1 MTRLRLKLVQV
12 LIPILSLLV
21 LGRLFYWQIIRRPQL
36 STKASSQHSDIV
48 SIDAHR
54 GSILSNDGSILA
66 GTENRY
72 LLYAYTPHVEKP
84 ADQISEEISPI
95 LADDN
100 LPATSSAQVV
110 PLDKRVE
117 QTQEYLKQR
126 LSMDRSWIALKH
138 HLTIDQ
144 KESIEKLD
152 IKGLGFQPQTIRY
165 YPEAS
170 MSASILGFVGK
181 DNSGHPQ
188 GYFGL
193 EGYYDRQLQGRSGQ
207 LIQETDAQG
216 NPILVGRYQNITS
229 RNGRD
234 LVTTIN
240 RSFQYQVEKL
250 LKKGI
255 ERYGAKQG
263 TVLIMNSK
271 TGALLSMASVPSYD
285 PRIFYQ
291 YDQSLYKNPAVAN
304 LFEPG
309 SIFKPLVMAAALD
322 ANKIKPDTECDICS
336 QPLRI
341 GKYTIKTWNEEY
353 NPNTTMTETI
363 VNSDNTGMVFV
374 ARKLGAKD
382 LHYYLEKYGFGSK
395 TDIDLQEE
403 VSGSLSDPG
412 DMGQIEIATTSFG
425 QGIAVT
431 RIQLLTAINALA
443 NDGRMVSPYLVQSI
457 RTSGEEVSVKQS
469 QSKQVISKQ
478 ASKQIKEMMIAAVED
493 GSAKW
498 ARPENIK
505 IAGKTGTAQ
514 IPIAGHYD
522 EEKTIASFVG
532 FFPADDPKYT
542 MLVTLREP
550 QTSPWGSE
558 TAAPLWFDI
567 ARNLVLLSD

>member
-12 LIPILSLLV
+12 LIPVLSLLV

-54 GSILSNDGSILA
+54 GSILSSDGSILA

-72 LLYAYTPHVEKP
+72 LLYAYTPHIEKP
-84 ADQISEEISPI
+84 TDQISEEISPI
-95 LADDN
+95 LAHDN

-110 PLDKRVE
+110 PLDERIKL
-117 QTQEYLKQR
+117 TQDYLKQR
-126 LSMDRSWIALKH
+126 FSMDRSWIALKH

-144 KESIEKLD
+144 KESIEKLG

-170 MSASILGFVGK
+170 MSANILGFVGK
-181 DNSGHPQ
+181 DNSGQPQ

-250 LKKGI
+250 LKEGLKK
-255 ERYGAKQG
+255 YGAKQG
-263 TVLIMNSK
+263 TAIIMNSK
-271 TGALLSMASVPSYD
+271 TGAILSLANLPSYD
-285 PRIFYQ
+285 SRIFYQ
-291 YDQSLYKNPAVAN
+291 YDQSLYKNPVVAN

-322 ANKIKPDTECDICS
+322 TGKVKPDTECDICAK
-336 QPLRI
+336 PIKI

-353 NPNTTMTETI
+353 HPNTTMTETI

-382 LHYYLEKYGFGSK
+382 LHDYLDKFGLGSK
-395 TDIDLQEE
+395 TDVDLQEE
-403 VSGSLSDPG
+403 VSGSLSDVN
-412 DMGQIEIATTSFG
+412 DMGPIEIATTSFG

-431 RIQLLTAINALA
+431 RIQLITAINALA
-443 NDGRMVSPYLVQSI
+443 NNGKMVSPHIVQSI
-457 RTSGEEVSVKQS
+457 KTANEEVPVKKLQS
-469 QSKQVISKQ
+469 RQVISKQ
-478 ASKQIKEMMIAAVED
+478 SSQQIKEMMVSAVED
-493 GSAKW
+493 GAAKW
-498 ARPENIK
+498 TKPENIK

-522 EEKTIASFVG
+522 EDKTIASFVG

-567 ARNLVLLSD
+567 AKNLILLSD